1 MYLDDLIGNMGD
13 YGWQGRPLN
22 VVEID
27 GVLYSLDHRRLVAAK
42 HLGLE
47 VPVNVVDLADPK
59 IAGEFARKSTG
70 LRAGTQGLYIDVK
83 GTNIRIDIDGNI
95 TFTSEYN

>member
-1 MYLDDLIGNMGD
+1 MPYIEFGFSLVGMHMGPVPNNPARLVSARNIRFIQDTISPATSEKNAMYLDDLIGNMGD

-42 HLGLE
+42 HLGL
-47 VPVNVVDLADPK
+47 
-59 IAGEFARKSTG
+59 
-70 LRAGTQGLYIDVK
+70 
-83 GTNIRIDIDGNI
+83 
-95 TFTSEYN
+95 